1 MSIAS
6 PKLEQAISKVTARH
20 LQILHTGGTIGMG
33 PTPCGLAPRAG
44 LEMDIRRVLAT
55 LPLTNL
61 PDWSF
66 QEIRPLHDSADVVP
80 ADWGRLAELIRA
92 SVTGANA
99 DAVLV
104 LHGTDT
110 LAYTAS
116 ALSFL
121 LSDIRIPVVLTG
133 SMTPLEVEGT
143 DAIGNLTG
151 AVQALHRGIGPGVH
165 IYFHDCLMNGV
176 RVTKYT
182 GTSDNAFACLRDV
195 APRTVQATVPVSWSA
210 SEWSPGAVAVLTLYP
225 GFHPEQIEH
234 LCGIGIR
241 GLVLECYGSGTGPGE
256 PRFIAALKAA
266 VNAGMVVVA
275 VTQCPAGGVDLDT
288 YATGQH
294 LRSAQVI
301 GGRNLTREA
310 AFAKLH
316 YLIGIGLPATEVARW
331 MLVDLC
337 GEFGVQPADACR

>member
-1 MSIAS
+1 VSGT
-6 PKLEQAISKVTARH
+6 PARR

-33 PTPCGLAPRAG
+33 PTPHGLAPRAG
-44 LEMDIRRVLAT
+44 LEMDIRKVLAT
-55 LPLTNL
+55 MPPADL

-66 QEIRPLHDSADVVP
+66 QEIQPLHDSADVLP
-80 ADWGRLAELIRA
+80 SDWGRLAELIRA
-92 SVTGANA
+92 SANGANA

-116 ALSFL
+116 ALSYL
-121 LSDIRIPVVLTG
+121 LSDIRLPVVLTG
-133 SMTPLEVEGT
+133 SMAPLDTEGT

-151 AVQALHRGIGPGVH
+151 AVRALHRGVGAGVH
-165 IYFHDCLMNGV
+165 IYFHGCLMNGL

-182 GTSDNAFACLRDV
+182 GTSDNAFASLRDV
-195 APRTVQATVPVSWSA
+195 TTGTPTGVVPN
-210 SEWSPGAVAVLTLYP
+210 ELSPAKWIPAAVAILTLYP
-225 GFHPEQIEH
+225 GFHAEQIEH
-234 LCGIGIR
+234 LASMGIR
-241 GLVLECYGSGTGPGE
+241 GLVLECYGSGTGPGDQ
-256 PRFIAALKAA
+256 RFIAALKAA
-266 VNAGMVVVA
+266 VDAGMVVVA

-331 MLVDLC
+331 MLADLC
-337 GEFGVQPADACR
+337 GEFGALPAAACG